1 LNPVPGEKG
10 RGNTPAPGEVPVSYS
25 YNFGV
30 KKWSC

>member
-25 YNFGV
+25 
-30 KKWSC
+30 